1 MEETEVKK
9 KQKAEYRSAKRS
21 KKLIREA
28 FLSLLKEKPESK
40 ITVTDIV
47 NLADINRAT
56 FYAHYPDVRGVV
68 EEIENDVIDKM
79 MTVLG
84 EFRYFSFFKNPAP
97 LLLKISRFL
106 EADVSLYKQLINTD
120 SSDAFISK
128 LKKIFTDYMKND
140 PDIPEYIR
148 EKKRF
153 SIRVSYFTG
162 GIVNAYKQWLIGELD
177 CSLNDISMEIAL
189 MITETDL
196 S

>member
-1 MEETEVKK
+1 MAETTET

-21 KKLIREA
+21 RKMIREA
-28 FLSLLKEKPESK
+28 FLTLLKKKPETK

-47 NLADINRAT
+47 NLADINRTT

-79 MTVLG
+79 IVILKD
-84 EFRYFSFFKNPAP
+84 FHYFSFFKNPAP
-97 LLLKISRFL
+97 LLLQISRFL
-106 EADVSLYKQLINTD
+106 EMDIDLYKQLIRID
-120 SSDAFISK
+120 SSDAFLDK
-128 LKKIFTDYMKND
+128 LKKIFAEFMEND

-148 EKKRF
+148 EKSSF

-162 GIVNAYKQWLIGELD
+162 GIVNAYKQWLTGELD
-177 CSLNDISMEIAL
+177 YSLNDISMEIAS
-189 MITETDL
+189 MITGADL

>member
-148 EKKRF
+148 EKKSF